1 MAGTRKDNRTNKA
14 NNGVRVPFPMMLANV
29 LVAVAVLGL
38 SYMWLNA
45 RCDALGREIKA
56 AELELAKAQ
65 KQARTEQER
74 WATLTNPSNLRAAIK
89 RFDLNMS
96 MPRESQIVKLE
107 RRSERTTTAT
117 AMLGRGFL
125 WVE

>member
-1 MAGTRKDNRTNKA
+1 MAGTRKNSRTNKR
-14 NNGVRVPFPMMLANV
+14 NEVRVPFPMVLANV
-29 LVAVAVLGL
+29 LVAVTVLGL

-45 RCDALGREIKA
+45 RCDALGREIKK
-56 AELELAKAQ
+56 AEQELGKAQ
-65 KQARTEQER
+65 KQARIEQER

-107 RRSERTTTAT
+107 RQSEQTTTAT
-117 AMLGRGFL
+117 AMLGRGSL
-125 WVE
+125 WME

>member
-1 MAGTRKDNRTNKA
+1 MAGTRKNDRTNKVNEA
-14 NNGVRVPFPMMLANV
+14 GVPFPKMLANV

-74 WATLTNPSNLRAAIK
+74 WATSTNPSNLRAARK
-89 RFDLNMS
+89 RFDLKMS
-96 MPRESQIVKLE
+96 MPR
-107 RRSERTTTAT
+107 
-117 AMLGRGFL
+117 
-125 WVE
+125 

>member
-1 MAGTRKDNRTNKA
+1 MAGTRKKSRTNMK
-14 NNGVRVPFPMMLANV
+14 NEVRVPFPMVLANV

-45 RCDALGREIKA
+45 RCDALGRDIKK
-56 AELELAKAQ
+56 AEQELAKAQ

-89 RFDLNMS
+89 RFNLNMS

-107 RRSERTTTAT
+107 RRSEQTTTAT
-117 AMLGRGFL
+117 AMLGRGSL
-125 WVE
+125 WME